1 MVSTQP
7 NHKTF
12 WLLAYPLIL
21 SSIATPLLG
30 VTDTVVI
37 GQSGDPRAI
46 GGIAVGA
53 VFFNTIYWLFGF
65 LKVSTTGFSAQ
76 ASGANDVHA
85 LRTSLYRPLFLAAC
99 IGLLIL
105 LFRQPLEQIGLYL
118 LAPPVD
124 LLDAVK
130 TYISYRMIGA
140 PFVLMGY
147 ALLGWL
153 IGTGQV
159 KHALFVQL
167 FSTGVN
173 VVLDI
178 GFVYGLDAGVAGIAV
193 ATVIA
198 EISIVVCALYLIR
211 GHLAMTRD
219 EWRALTAWQAYR
231 QFFQVNRDL
240 FIRTIFLLL
249 VTGWFTRAGGQFG
262 PDVLAANAIL
272 LQIQYLISYWF
283 GGLGHAST
291 VLVGRARG
299 HQDQEAYRTSVRLA
313 RTFGFYSVV
322 FWSLVLL
329 FLETP
334 LLQLF
339 TSEEAILN
347 AARDYYFWIIILPL
361 LAGWAMI
368 YEGIFAG
375 RVEATPVRN
384 SMIQAGIGFAVVLLL
399 TPTFENQGVWA
410 AFLTFFLIRSL
421 SLILVEAKQ

>member
-1 MVSTQP
+1 
-7 NHKTF
+7 
-12 WLLAYPLIL
+12 
-21 SSIATPLLG
+21 
-30 VTDTVVI
+30 
-37 GQSGDPRAI
+37 
-46 GGIAVGA
+46 
-53 VFFNTIYWLFGF
+53 LFGF

-76 ASGANDVHA
+76 ASGANDAHA
-85 LRTSLYRPLFLAAC
+85 LRISLYRPLFLAAC

-105 LFRQPLEQIGLYL
+105 LFRQPLEQLGLYL

-130 TYISYRMIGA
+130 TYISYRVIGA

-167 FSTGVN
+167 FSIGVN
-173 VVLDI
+173 VILDI
-178 GFVYGLDAGVAGIAV
+178 GFVYGLNTDVAGIAL

-198 EISIVVCALYLIR
+198 EISIVACSLYLIR
-211 GHLAMTRD
+211 SHLLMTRD
-219 EWRALTAWQAYR
+219 ELRALTDWHAYR
-231 QFFQVNRDL
+231 KFFRVNRDL

-262 PDVLAANAIL
+262 PDILAANAIL

-299 HQDQEAYRTSVRLA
+299 YQDQEAYRTSVRLA

-339 TSEEAILN
+339 TSEEAILD
-347 AARDYYFWIIILPL
+347 AARDYYLWIIILPL
-361 LAGWAMI
+361 IAGWAMI

-384 SMIQAGIGFAVVLLL
+384 SMIQAGIGFAIVLLS
-399 TPTFENQGVWA
+399 TSSFDNQGVWA